1 MVLSYYLCN
10 ETKNMIKLYKYITEG
25 FDDMLKMTPED
36 KETLLK
42 LDVMFNDLANEYEK
56 EHTHF
61 ANITNM
67 DEQIDGIINAVNGG
81 DHEYELDIQYEESKF
96 SDDKWCNRFIK
107 KLNDLKCQFIDLRCY
122 VTKFYIYRINKI
134 IEQIMFLNEFTR
146 NPDIKSKV
154 KNRPSKKLY
163 KYALQLIKEN
173 PFVDIKDLIAKDKDY
188 DRTVGP
194 EESQKRL
201 QKIID
206 DLGYGWKVVIDDN
219 MVPRMSVRPYQEFRI
234 NGKNKFSEVDLQ
246 SLEVHEINVH
256 TARKYYALQSGLYL
270 FLHGLKGNNVYDE
283 GLAIYNSL
291 HKVKKPKPNILFFI
305 CLKII
310 ILYHI
315 QFKSIVD
322 VFNLVKKI
330 TGVEDR
336 MIALAIIRSS
346 RVYTYTILG
355 NYSYDEDYLD
365 GYERVKDMTDEE
377 RERLLHFPIGP
388 DQLYEIDT
396 LEKFLKINKFKP
408 LKIKK
413 PADD

>member
-1 MVLSYYLCN
+1 
-10 ETKNMIKLYKYITEG
+10 
-25 FDDMLKMTPED
+25 
-36 KETLLK
+36 
-42 LDVMFNDLANEYEK
+42 
-56 EHTHF
+56 
-61 ANITNM
+61 
-67 DEQIDGIINAVNGG
+67 
-81 DHEYELDIQYEESKF
+81 
-96 SDDKWCNRFIK
+96 
-107 KLNDLKCQFIDLRCY
+107 
-122 VTKFYIYRINKI
+122 
-134 IEQIMFLNEFTR
+134 
-146 NPDIKSKV
+146 
-154 KNRPSKKLY
+154 
-163 KYALQLIKEN
+163 
-173 PFVDIKDLIAKDKDY
+173 
-188 DRTVGP
+188 
-194 EESQKRL
+194 
-201 QKIID
+201 
-206 DLGYGWKVVIDDN
+206 
-219 MVPRMSVRPYQEFRI
+219 MSVRPYQEFRI

-315 QFKSIVD
+315 QFKSVVEVFKIVKD
-322 VFNLVKKI
+322 I

-346 RVYTYTILG
+346 RVYTHTMLG

-365 GYERVKDMTDEE
+365 GYERVKNMTDKE

-413 PADD
+413 PKDD